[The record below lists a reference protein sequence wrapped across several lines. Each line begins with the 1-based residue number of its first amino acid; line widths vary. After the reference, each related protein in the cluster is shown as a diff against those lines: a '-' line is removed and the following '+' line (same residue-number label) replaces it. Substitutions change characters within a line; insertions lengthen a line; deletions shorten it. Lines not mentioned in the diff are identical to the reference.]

1 MIVTLL
7 CSAIISAILMA
18 ALMTLA
24 VKEKV
29 NDARILP
36 LILLSSGVCAIS
48 LFSVGVL
55 LWHG

>member
-1 MIVTLL
+1 MIGTLVS
-7 CSAIISAILMA
+7 SAIISAIFMV

-36 LILLSSGVCAIS
+36 IILLSSGICAIS
-48 LFSVGVL
+48 LFGLGVQV
-55 LWHG
+55 WPG